1 MRATTSAA
9 GSSVSS
15 ASKPYMRSMPAAGLA
30 GSRRT
35 PLVLAPRVWHN
46 RAKELPR
53 SPVPTTST

>member
-1 MRATTSAA
+1 
-9 GSSVSS
+9 
-15 ASKPYMRSMPAAGLA
+15 MRSMPAAGLA